1 MFYSPARAATG
12 SHGAA
17 YLAPCHANTHVRAEP
32 CLHTSERVAA
42 DTATA
47 GGGRCGNPGLFC
59 HLNMT
64 LGVEA
69 GPLLRARGQ
78 RPRQSQ
84 SRCHHTSSDQKWSSP
99 ARSYRSST
107 QGIPLARHALLFGS
121 YRKDRLNLAQMT
133 GFCVCSEDTSWRQ
146 RRGLR
151 VLWVGGAWVICNAN
165 PGLGQEELAAWGS
178 PGADAEANTRGY
190 RGQRTSGNR
199 GLGWSRGG
207 AAFLLLE
214 KAP

>member
-17 YLAPCHANTHVRAEP
+17 FLALCHANTHVRAEP

-42 DTATA
+42 DTAAA

-78 RPRQSQ
+78 RPHQSQ
-84 SRCHHTSSDQKWSSP
+84 SWCHHTSSDQKWSSP
-99 ARSYRSST
+99 A
-107 QGIPLARHALLFGS
+107 ARCQAASHARTRPRQELQKFHTGVPPGQARPSVWLLQE
-121 YRKDRLNLAQMT
+121 RKINIWPR
-133 GFCVCSEDTSWRQ
+133 
-146 RRGLR
+146 
-151 VLWVGGAWVICNAN
+151 
-165 PGLGQEELAAWGS
+165 
-178 PGADAEANTRGY
+178 
-190 RGQRTSGNR
+190 
-199 GLGWSRGG
+199 
-207 AAFLLLE
+207 
-214 KAP
+214 